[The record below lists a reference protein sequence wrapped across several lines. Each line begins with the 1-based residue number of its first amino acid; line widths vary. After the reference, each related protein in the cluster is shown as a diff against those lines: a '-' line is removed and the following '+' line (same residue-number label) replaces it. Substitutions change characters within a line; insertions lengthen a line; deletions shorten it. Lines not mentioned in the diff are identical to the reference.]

1 MNDGVIDHGITSVDG
16 YYVTRYVDDWW
27 PAWSANSTD
36 VFSSYLELRF
46 P

>member
-16 YYVTRYVDDWW
+16 YVTRYADDWSN
-27 PAWSANSTD
+27 AWSANSRD